1 MTQRLPLDGRALGCM
16 LTLCLVWGVQQ
27 VALKATASAMA
38 PMLQIGLRSAIAA
51 GLVALWMRARG
62 ERITWE
68 AWRAGALAGVLFAL
82 EYLLVAEALRHTSAA
97 HTVVLLYTAPLFAAL
112 GLHLRLPA
120 ERLSRAQWLGIGLAF
135 AGVALAFS
143 GGNTLPAAWW
153 GDALA
158 LLAGLCWGLTTVV
171 IRLTRLA
178 SAAPAQTLL
187 YQLLAAALL
196 LPLTAWTMG
205 LTTVTPTPLL
215 LANLLF
221 QSVLV
226 SFASFLLWF
235 WLLRHYLASRLGVF
249 SFLTP
254 LIGVALGAWW
264 LGERLEPNFIAGALL
279 VLLGIVG
286 VSAQG
291 WLARRG

>member
-1 MTQRLPLDGRALGCM
+1 M

-62 ERITWE
+62 ERISWH
-68 AWRAGALAGVLFAL
+68 AWRAGMLAGGLFAL

-135 AGVALAFS
+135 AGVALAFW
-143 GGNTLPAAWW
+143 GGSTLPVAWW

-187 YQLLAAALL
+187 YQLLVAALL
-196 LPLTAWTMG
+196 LPLTAWAMG
-205 LTTVTPTPLL
+205 LTTVTVTPLL

-264 LGERLEPNFIAGALL
+264 LDERLEANFIAGALL
-279 VLLGIVG
+279 LLLGILA

>member
-1 MTQRLPLDGRALGCM
+1 
-16 LTLCLVWGVQQ
+16 
-27 VALKATASAMA
+27 
-38 PMLQIGLRSAIAA
+38 MLQIGLRSAIAA

-112 GLHLRLPA
+112 GLHLHLPA

-135 AGVALAFS
+135 AGVALAFL

-158 LLAGLCWGLTTVV
+158 LLAELCWGLTTVV

-178 SAAPAQTLL
+178 STAPAQTLL

-215 LANLLF
+215 L
-221 QSVLV
+221 
-226 SFASFLLWF
+226 
-235 WLLRHYLASRLGVF
+235 
-249 SFLTP
+249 
-254 LIGVALGAWW
+254 GA
-264 LGERLEPNFIAGALL
+264 
-279 VLLGIVG
+279 VTLLGG
-286 VSAQG
+286 EA
-291 WLARRG
+291 ARV

>member
-1 MTQRLPLDGRALGCM
+1 M

-62 ERITWE
+62 ERISWH
-68 AWRAGALAGVLFAL
+68 AWRAGMLAGGLFAL

-135 AGVALAFS
+135 AGVALAFW
-143 GGNTLPAAWW
+143 GGSTLPVAWW

-187 YQLLAAALL
+187 YQLLVAALL
-196 LPLTAWTMG
+196 LPLTAWAMG
-205 LTTVTPTPLL
+205 LTTVTVTPLL

-279 VLLGIVG
+279 VLLGILA

>member
-1 MTQRLPLDGRALGCM
+1 
-16 LTLCLVWGVQQ
+16 
-27 VALKATASAMA
+27 
-38 PMLQIGLRSAIAA
+38 
-51 GLVALWMRARG
+51 
-62 ERITWE
+62 
-68 AWRAGALAGVLFAL
+68 
-82 EYLLVAEALRHTSAA
+82 
-97 HTVVLLYTAPLFAAL
+97 
-112 GLHLRLPA
+112 
-120 ERLSRAQWLGIGLAF
+120 
-135 AGVALAFS
+135 
-143 GGNTLPAAWW
+143 
-153 GDALA
+153 
-158 LLAGLCWGLTTVV
+158 VV

-178 SAAPAQTLL
+178 SSAPAQTLL

-264 LGERLEPNFIAGALL
+264 LGEQLEPNFIAGALL